1 MHIDLSVDW
10 LKVETIHI
18 IILFLTS
25 SSNALFEFKGQS
37 HICVSVGTGVRFVF
51 YYYNLGIIKFD
62 LVIV

>member
-37 HICVSVGTGVRFVF
+37 HICVSVGTGGEVCI
-51 YYYNLGIIKFD
+51 L
-62 LVIV
+62 LL